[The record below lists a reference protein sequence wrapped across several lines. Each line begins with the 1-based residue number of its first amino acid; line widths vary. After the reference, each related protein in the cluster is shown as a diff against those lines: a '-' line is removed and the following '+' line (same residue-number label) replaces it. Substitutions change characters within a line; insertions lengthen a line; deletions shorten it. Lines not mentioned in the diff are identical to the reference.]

1 MALNNPADFFTILRV
16 LREHEVEFILVGG
29 LCAVAR
35 GAPIVTMDVDIVHQ
49 RTPDNITRLVDA
61 LNELDAVYRHHP
73 AHITPQAIHFEGV
86 GHSLWSTKA
95 GHLDVLGTID
105 EGRGYDELIHFSSR
119 CVLDEHEYH
128 MLTLEELVGIKQRAG
143 RNKDLAVLPVLL
155 NTLKL
160 AREEE

>member
-1 MALNNPADFFTILRV
+1 MASDNPADFFTILRV

-61 LNELDAVYRHHP
+61 LNELGAVHRHHP
-73 AHITPQAIHFEGV
+73 ANLTPRASHFQGP
-86 GHSLWSTKA
+86 GHSLWRTKA

-105 EGRGYDELIHFSSR
+105 EGRGYDELIPFSSL
-119 CVLDEHEYH
+119 CELDEYKYN
-128 MLTLEELVGIKQRAG
+128 MLTLEELVGVKQRAG
-143 RNKDLAVLPVLL
+143 RSKDLAVLPVLR
-155 NTLKL
+155 NTLEL